1 MAKKIYIRNGVNLD
15 SAITIPGYKSIG
27 YNSDSDT
34 SILSEKNGL
43 GDITEIGGGGAGV
56 SAYKVYTA
64 LLSQSGTGRLTSYDN
79 NVEKRYSLVIGGSY
93 EITTYN
99 SNDDF
104 RNVGA
109 ASNATGVK
117 FVATGTT
124 PTIWTNKS
132 VIRVDTGAPIVNILE
147 NTIGNIWWTYS
158 AIGEYIANSDALFT
172 SSKTTLQCN
181 KSVYSNSGIGLVLEW
196 SDANQIYIYSYAG
209 IGKDTGQP
217 DPSNGLLNSD
227 PYLDFIEIRVY
238 N

>member
-1 MAKKIYIRNGVNLD
+1 METFIK
-15 SAITIPGYKSIG
+15 
-27 YNSDSDT
+27 
-34 SILSEKNGL
+34 L
-43 GDITEIGGGGAGV
+43 G
-56 SAYKVYTA
+56 KVYTA
-64 LLSQSGTGRLTSYDN
+64 LLSQSGTSNLTSYDN
-79 NVEKRYSLVIGGSY
+79 AGKRYSLVIGGSY
-93 EITTYN
+93 EITSYL

-181 KSVYSNSGIGLVLEW
+181 KSLDLNSNGGIGLILEW
-196 SDANQIYIYSYAG
+196 SDANQIYIYSYN
-209 IGKDTGQP
+209 GKDKDGQP
-217 DPSNGLLNSD
+217 LKSNDVLVGD

-238 N
+238 K

>member
-43 GDITEIGGGGAGV
+43 GDITEIGGGL
-56 SAYKVYTA
+56 AYKVYTA
-64 LLSQSGTGRLTSYDN
+64 LLSQGGTSNLTSYDN
-79 NVEKRYSLVIGGSY
+79 TGKGYSLVIGRSY

-104 RNVGA
+104 TNVGA
-109 ASNATGVK
+109 PSNATGVK

-124 PTIWTNKS
+124 PTIWTNVS
-132 VIRVDTGAPIVNILE
+132 VIRVDDGAPIVNILE

-181 KSVYSNSGIGLVLEW
+181 KSLDLNSNGGIGLVLEW
-196 SDANQIYIYSYAG
+196 SDANQIYIYS
-209 IGKDTGQP
+209 
-217 DPSNGLLNSD
+217 
-227 PYLDFIEIRVY
+227 
-238 N
+238 